1 MTINLGKRTLP
12 GGVGQD
18 QTATTGGF
26 QDDVCAFLAALTAML
41 RETVLR
47 FEETVGRI
55 TEIAVRKSGQI
66 DRDLVVAL
74 QDFDRLQQ
82 EFATLGDVL
91 AHIAGHSDRSRSNS
105 EGVVFAGHEA
115 IAAIPMAHIKERLV
129 RHLEGNG
136 TNPAAAPEPN
146 EEIF

>member
-1 MTINLGKRTLP
+1 MTINSGKKILP

-18 QTATTGGF
+18 QAATTGGL
-26 QDDVCAFLAALTAML
+26 QGDVGAFLAALTAML

-47 FEETVGRI
+47 FEATVGRI

-91 AHIAGHSDRSRSNS
+91 AHIAGHSDGLRSVSD
-105 EGVVFAGHEA
+105 GAAFAGHEA
-115 IAAIPMAHIKERLV
+115 IAAIPMAHVKERLV
-129 RHLEGNG
+129 RHLEGRVANF
-136 TNPAAAPEPN
+136 AAAPEPN